1 MNKEEIY
8 EYIKSKNKWYE
19 ITNHKAV
26 FSMSEVDN
34 VDLPYKECDAKNLF
48 VRDDKHKNYYLITVK
63 GDKRVN
69 LKEFRLKNSTRPLSF
84 ANEEELMNILKVV
97 PGSVSPFGILNDKE
111 SKVKFFIDKDFYD
124 EPVII
129 GVHPNENIAT
139 IWLKTQDLID
149 IIKEHKN
156 EVYIV
161 GI

>member
-8 EYIKSKNKWYE
+8 EYIKSKNIWYE

-26 FSMSEVDN
+26 FSMSEVGN

-84 ANEEELMNILKVV
+84 ANEEELMNMLKVL

-124 EPVII
+124 EPGII

-139 IWLKTQDLID
+139 IWLKTQDLVD